1 MGTIIRQ
8 PNGRWKARYRDANG
22 RSRSQT
28 FDRKQDAQDFQD
40 DSSTDMRRGEWI
52 DPRSRR
58 ITFDRIADLWWATTV
73 RLRPTTRRGYH
84 GLLERHV
91 RPFFSGRRVVD
102 LGYLDVEDFIAK
114 KLDSGLS
121 PKYTRDCTSV
131 LSLIMKTAV
140 KAGVRR
146 DNPAAGH
153 TIEVRQRKVRQGDGV
168 IDMEQAH
175 RLIAQ
180 VRDPYKPAVW
190 LLVFTGMRPAE
201 LCGVRVKSADLVR
214 GIVHVT
220 ETVLPVPKFGD
231 EPYRSAVTGPPKSA
245 AGDRSIPIP
254 KWLCDDL
261 AAMLAARA
269 KRRGSQIDASEYLFQ
284 TRYGNPLHRDKFR
297 ENVVRPALKA
307 AGLPDIR
314 NYDLR
319 HTHAS
324 HLIDMGANPLAVAH
338 RLGHSDPAMTL
349 RVYGHLLDGVQ
360 EELTEQLD
368 KRRAAAGK
376 SVSEPAVIDLFEAR
390 SGHEK
395 DTRDTKKTPKSG

>member
-1 MGTIIRQ
+1 MQFQVIRGADRYDDVGRRSHMGTIIRQ

-231 EPYRSAVTGPPKSA
+231 EPYRSAVTGPVEVAGIEPASSSFSTGLLRAQPAAKSR
-245 AGDRSIPIP
+245 DPRRRRRI
-254 KWLCDDL
+254 
-261 AAMLAARA
+261 
-269 KRRGSQIDASEYLFQ
+269 RGS
-284 TRYGNPLHRDKFR
+284 P
-297 ENVVRPALKA
+297 VVLWCPRW
-307 AGLPDIR
+307 PD
-314 NYDLR
+314 NG
-319 HTHAS
+319 T
-324 HLIDMGANPLAVAH
+324 
-338 RLGHSDPAMTL
+338 
-349 RVYGHLLDGVQ
+349 
-360 EELTEQLD
+360 
-368 KRRAAAGK
+368 
-376 SVSEPAVIDLFEAR
+376 AR
-390 SGHEK
+390 
-395 DTRDTKKTPKSG
+395 